1 MTHSEPILRE
11 DQPTPGLVR
20 SSSAGENKP
29 VSGRAPSPR
38 GSCVAMAGVLFAC
51 LLAAG
56 PASLRS
62 HTASAAPATSGPS
75 ARAAWQPAIGWPSPP
90 AGRQPLDVHTNLV
103 TLENPQRAAFANH
116 QVAVRLDP
124 ASHSLAAEDRIM
136 VQRASGA
143 TVSEPVSFLLWDSLR
158 VESVRLSD
166 GTALHFEVRERMN
179 PRSFWKRPPYDR
191 LAGFSRARQVDFFLD
206 GTGMGSWPDDLV
218 IVVRYTGTVMDSLRP
233 PKAAY
238 SRSFEET
245 AGLIE
250 QRGVYLCGSSY
261 WIPSRPDEVFNFR
274 CEAEVPEGWR
284 AVSQGALQGS
294 GPASAVPTSGAAAQ
308 DKPGSTARE
317 PGSRDPKDADSGTTA
332 PRRWTR
338 DAWNCAQ
345 PMEEIYLVAGPY
357 TLHQRDHNGTA
368 VMTYTYADSDSALYT
383 RYLDGTGR
391 YLDLYGERIGRYP
404 FSKFAMVENF
414 WQTGFGMPSFT
425 LLGDRVIRLPFILDT
440 SYGHE
445 ILHNWWGNGVFVD
458 AAAGNWCEGL
468 TTYGADYFY
477 KEQESADAARDYRRN
492 ALVSYLDYVS
502 GSADV
507 PIAEFTGRSD
517 AATQAIGYSKSMM
530 VIHQLRR
537 AVGPERFQAALRDFF
552 QRNLWRRASW
562 SDLLESFRT
571 VAGIEP
577 GPFRTQWIDRP
588 GLPSLGVSGVSVEN
602 EGKAWRVRAMLGQ
615 SVLEAPEAGVPPY
628 HLVVPVRVSFA
639 GGDSTWQV
647 ALVAGSLPW
656 SAVVP
661 GRPIRLAVD
670 PDFEVARRIDRH
682 EIPPSLS
689 RTLGADTVAVVIAS
703 GLTPEIDAACR
714 TLAAEWAKGQVLTVY
729 EESALANGW
738 TPRRAAWY
746 LGLGPAARALVAGL
760 PEVRRM
766 DRDSSSGGGGT
777 ADRPVDGGRGSGLSS
792 WVIAGTS
799 CPDTCSVV
807 LTGDYPGGGDASWT
821 LIAPSDPAGLA
832 AVGIK
837 VPHYGKYGYL
847 VFREASVVQ
856 KGSWAEIPS
865 PLVVE
870 LAKEE
875 K

>member
-1 MTHSEPILRE
+1 L
-11 DQPTPGLVR
+11 
-20 SSSAGENKP
+20 
-29 VSGRAPSPR
+29 GRASSRPITR
-38 GSCVAMAGVLFAC
+38 VAVAAVLLGQ

-56 PASLRS
+56 SPRQGGHA
-62 HTASAAPATSGPS
+62 ASAAPANGS
-75 ARAAWQPAIGWPSPP
+75 AAGDAVLRSAIGWPALTES
-90 AGRQPLDVHTNLV
+90 HTQVVAHANLV
-103 TLENPQRAAFANH
+103 TLENPQRAAFVNH

-124 ASHSLAAEDRIM
+124 ETHSLAAEDRIL
-136 VQRASGA
+136 VQRASGVA
-143 TVSEPVSFLLWDSLR
+143 ASEPVSFLLWDSLG

-166 GTALHFEVRERMN
+166 GMALRFEVRERMN

-191 LAGFSRARQVDFFLD
+191 LDGFTRTRQVDLFLE
-206 GTGMGSWPDDLV
+206 GTGMGSWPEDLL

-250 QRGVYLCGSSY
+250 HRGVYLCGSSF
-261 WIPSRPDEVFNFR
+261 WTPSRPDEVFSFR
-274 CEAEVPEGWR
+274 CEAEVPEGWH
-284 AVSQGALQGS
+284 AVSQGALSMS
-294 GPASAVPTSGAAAQ
+294 GPAPAAPAQ
-308 DKPGSTARE
+308 DSPGSGLR
-317 PGSRDPKDADSGTTA
+317 KDAGPGTTVS
-332 PRRWTR
+332 RSWTR
-338 DAWNCAQ
+338 DIWDCAQ

-357 TLHQRDHNGTA
+357 TLHQRDHHGTS
-368 VMTYTYADSDSALYT
+368 VMSYTYADSDSALYT

-404 FSKFAMVENF
+404 FPKFALVENF

-445 ILHNWWGNGVFVD
+445 ILHNWWGNGVFVN

-477 KEQESADAARDYRRN
+477 KEREGADAARDYRRN

-502 GSADV
+502 GTTDIPLA
-507 PIAEFTGRSD
+507 AFTGRSD

-552 QRNLWRRASW
+552 HSNLWRRASW
-562 SDLLESFRT
+562 SDLLESFRR
-571 VAGIEP
+571 VARIEP
-577 GPFRTQWIDRP
+577 GPFRAQWIERP
-588 GLPSLGVSGVSVEN
+588 GWPSLGVGGVSVKK
-602 EGKAWRVRAMLGQ
+602 EGKAWRVHATLGQ
-615 SVLEAPEAGVPPY
+615 SVPEAPKAGGDVLPY
-628 HLVVPVRVSFA
+628 SLVVPVCVSFV

-647 ALVAGSLPW
+647 ALASGSLQW

-661 GRPIRLAVD
+661 GEPVRLAVD
-670 PDFEVARRIDRH
+670 PDFEVARSIDRH

-703 GLTPEIDAACR
+703 ELTPEIDAACR

-729 EESALANGW
+729 EEAALANGW

-760 PEVRRM
+760 PEVKLP
-766 DRDSSSGGGGT
+766 GPEHLWT
-777 ADRPVDGGRGSGLSS
+777 
-792 WVIAGTS
+792 IAGVS

-807 LTGDYPGGGDASWT
+807 LTGDYPGGEDASWT

-837 VPHYGKYGYL
+837 APHYGKYGYL
-847 VFREASVVQ
+847 VFRRASVVQ
-856 KGSWAEIPS
+856 RGSWAEIPS
-865 PLVVE
+865 PLVVD
-870 LAKEE
+870 LAKE
-875 K
+875 KM